1 MTDGIDVSH
10 WSGTINWVQVRQE
23 GNLFAFAKATDGV
36 GFVDS
41 RFGGYWPAMK
51 AAGLV
56 RGAYHYFRVAQD
68 AAVQADN
75 FLNHVHLE
83 AGDLP
88 PVLDIEG
95 IGNRGATNQQWI
107 DGVRIWL
114 ERVQAGI
121 GRRPIIYTRANFFNA
136 HLGNNFGE
144 YTLWIAHWGAANP
157 TLPQSWQPTGWT
169 FWQFAGDVAVAGVA
183 GNGDRNHFNG
193 EEQVLRNFANG
204 N

>member
-1 MTDGIDVSH
+1 MV
-10 WSGTINWVQVRQE
+10 NWLEIRQA

-41 RFGGYWPAMK
+41 RFGDNWLGMRN
-51 AAGLV
+51 AALI

-68 AAVQADN
+68 AATQADN

-95 IGNRGATNQQWI
+95 TGNGGATNEQWI
-107 DGVRIWL
+107 NGVRTWL
-114 ERVQAGI
+114 NRVRAST
-121 GRRPIIYTRANFFNA
+121 GRTPIIYTRANYFNR
-136 HLGNNFGE
+136 HLDNTFGE
-144 YTLWIAHWGAANP
+144 FRLWVAHWGAANP
-157 TLPQSWQPTGWT
+157 TLPQSWPPGGWT
-169 FWQFAGDVAVAGVA
+169 FWQFAGEVPVAGVA
-183 GNGDRNHFNG
+183 VEADRNHFNG
-193 EEQVLRNFANG
+193 DEQALRNFANG